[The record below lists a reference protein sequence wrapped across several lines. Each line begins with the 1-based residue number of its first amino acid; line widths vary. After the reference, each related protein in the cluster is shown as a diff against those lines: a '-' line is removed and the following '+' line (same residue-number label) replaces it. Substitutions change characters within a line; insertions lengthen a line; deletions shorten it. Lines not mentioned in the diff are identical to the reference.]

1 MTLRH
6 RLLVLF
12 AMLVFGLV
20 ALRADDPKDE
30 PKVKLTDAEQTIFEL
45 INKERDKEKLPPLK
59 IHPTL
64 TEAARAHSANM
75 AKKNELNHV
84 LEGKKPTDRVTAA
97 GYEYSWIGENIASTT
112 GEPPAK
118 IVERWMA
125 SPAHKSVLLNDKFEE
140 TGIGIAKSAKG
151 EIFYTQVFATPKKK
165 P

>member
-12 AMLVFGLV
+12 VMLVFGLS

-59 IHPTL
+59 INPTL
-64 TEAARAHSANM
+64 TEAARAHSTNM
-75 AKKNELNHV
+75 GKKNELNHV
-84 LEGKKPTDRVTAA
+84 LDGKKPTDRVTDA
-97 GYEYSWIGENIASTT
+97 GYAYSWIGENIASTT
-112 GEPPAK
+112 GEPPTK

-125 SPAHKSVLLNDKFEE
+125 SPAHKGVLLNDKFEE